1 MHEFIRTYYFML
13 FVMRIFHSSEI
24 ERDEQKPERKRKSQR
39 NGTDSKIKLR
49 LKADFVELPDDD
61 SKELKVAKNFVS
73 MMKERIPFLNKTTTI
88 REDNIVKTLTAH
100 EFNIHYL
107 AKEGVRYPLMV
118 EDKHGLGLLVPQL
131 PFSVDDVASLVG
143 KLLFVN

>member
-39 NGTDSKIKLR
+39 NGTDSKMKLR